1 MKAFSKILGITM
13 LSIILV
19 GFGAA
24 LAMWSETL
32 KLNVYVNTGEVK
44 VKWSN
49 WSCSDVGPDPQAPGF
64 NNTEGKDVATCIV
77 EPEIYDAEGNPIKM
91 NITLDNVYPG
101 YAVNITLVV
110 DNIGTVPVKLL
121 AYNWTH
127 FDPADE
133 EALNVTLYIPSDT
146 QIDPPNGTGTY
157 ILEIIVT
164 QQANETA
171 TYNFDLELTFA
182 QWNEV
187 P

>member
-32 KLNVYVNTGEVK
+32 RINVYINTGEVK

-49 WSCSDVGPDPQAPGF
+49 WSCSDVGIDPQAPGF
-64 NNTEGKDVATCIV
+64 NNTEEKDVAKCIV
-77 EPEIYDAEGNPIKM
+77 KPELYDAEGNPIKM

-101 YAVNITLVV
+101 YAVNITLIV
-110 DNIGTVPVKLL
+110 DNIGTIPVKLL
-121 AYNWTH
+121 SYSWTNLS
-127 FDPADE
+127 AQDE
-133 EALNVTLYIPSDT
+133 EALNISLIIPNNT
-146 QIDPPNGTGTY
+146 QIDPPNGTGVY

-171 TYNFDLELTFA
+171 TYHFDLELTFA